1 MAADT
6 TVNPLVSVIVRTK
19 DRPGLLKRA
28 LRSISGQT
36 YRPIEVVL
44 VNDGGCD
51 LDTNE
56 LRGILGDVSLHY
68 IRLEKNTGRA
78 HAGNVGLDNAKGEYA
93 GFLDDDDEL
102 YPDHLRALVA
112 KIVNSDSKIAYT
124 DAEVVFV
131 DITGEGEVVEKFS
144 HLFYSQDFSPE
155 MLLIQNYIPFIC
167 LLFHKSVFDSIRF
180 DESFE
185 IFEDWKILI
194 KLSERYWFEHI
205 KKVTARYVQ
214 WCDKSQIN
222 RRALSE
228 DFSQV
233 AYKKILDQNIGKI
246 TPSAIYI
253 HCVNTA
259 TEKMNLINELI
270 KIDSNSLLE
279 RMELAAKLKRIEAE
293 KQQVDSEKSQV
304 DAERQ
309 RVEAGKRQLE
319 TEKQQIAYEKQQ
331 IKSEMVKIESN
342 SSLERME
349 LAAKL
354 KRIEAEKQQVMY
366 EKQQIEA
373 ELIKIE
379 SNSSLERM
387 ELETRRKWFEAEK
400 QQVMFEKQQT
410 DAEKQQIEA
419 ERDRLLHELMGFQK
433 ELSNSLSWTLIRRY
447 RRFKDRIAPLRSR
460 RRVFYE
466 MLLKSIKVFHQE
478 GMKGI
483 FSRTKRKLRFHP
495 AYLQVSSRLKKVK
508 PVNFQVESTVP
519 VTHCFTKKPVG
530 IVMPVYNGYEY
541 LKQCVESIFRCTDLT
556 THTLIMIDDKS
567 TDQRVTEYLHKLHE
581 ERNGRKM
588 RILFNDA
595 NTGFVKTVNKGMKLS
610 PEDVV
615 ILNSDTLVTKNWMDK
630 LQRAAYAKPRVATA
644 TPLSNY
650 MTINGVP
657 KPFQYNPVPGGM
669 DIDTFAAF
677 LESVSLRYYP
687 EIPAGVGFCMYI
699 KQDVLRQFGY
709 FDDTKFEKGYA
720 EETDFCMRT
729 LKKGF
734 VHVIDDATYIY
745 HVGGVSFESVQDPEL
760 LKEKNIMIERNLET
774 LRTLHPEYSLLVEK
788 ALRDKLAPVH
798 NYINLRLALLGEN
811 IESALCYRPKT

>member
-1 MAADT
+1 MWFLNVSEP

-19 DRPGLLKRA
+19 DRPALLKRA
-28 LRSISGQT
+28 LKSIAGQT
-36 YRPIEVVL
+36 YRPVEVVL

-51 LDTNE
+51 LNRKE
-56 LRGILGDVSLHY
+56 LQGILGSVSLHY
-68 IRLEKNTGRA
+68 IRLEENTGRA
-78 HAGNVGLDNAKGEYA
+78 HAGNVGLENAKGEYI
-93 GFLDDDDEL
+93 GFLDDDDEF
-102 YPDHLRALVA
+102 YPDHLKALTA
-112 KIVNSDSKIAYT
+112 QIVSSPSKIAYT
-124 DAEVVFV
+124 DAEVVFIE
-131 DITGEGEVVEKFS
+131 ITEEGEVVEKFK

-167 LLFHKSVFDSIRF
+167 LLFHKSVFDNVRF

-194 KLSERYWFEHI
+194 KLSEQHWFEHI
-205 KKVTARYVQ
+205 KQVTARYVQ

-270 KIDSNSLLE
+270 RID
-279 RMELAAKLKRIEAE
+279 A
-293 KQQVDSEKSQV
+293 
-304 DAERQ
+304 
-309 RVEAGKRQLE
+309 
-319 TEKQQIAYEKQQ
+319 
-331 IKSEMVKIESN
+331 N

-349 LAAKL
+349 LDTRL
-354 KRIEAEKQQVMY
+354 KWIEAGKQRAMY
-366 EKQQIEA
+366 EKQQV
-373 ELIKIE
+373 
-379 SNSSLERM
+379 
-387 ELETRRKWFEAEK
+387 ET
-400 QQVMFEKQQT
+400 
-410 DAEKQQIEA
+410 EKQQIEA

-433 ELSNSLSWTLIRRY
+433 ELSNSLSWTLIRCY
-447 RRFKDRIAPLRSR
+447 RKFKDRIAPVQSK
-460 RRVFYE
+460 RRVYYE
-466 MLLKSIKVFHQE
+466 MLLKSIKVFQQE

-483 FSRTKRKLRFHP
+483 LFRTKRKLHFHP
-495 AYLQVSSRLKKVK
+495 AYLRVTSKLKNVK

-519 VTHCFTKKPVG
+519 VSYCFTKKPVH

-541 LKQCVESIFRCTDLT
+541 LKQCVESILRCTDLK

-567 TDQRVTEYLHKLHE
+567 TDQRVTAYLQKLE
-581 ERNGRKM
+581 SGRNGGKIK
-588 RILFNDA
+588 ILFNTA
-595 NTGFVKTVNKGMKLS
+595 NMGFVKTINKGMKLS
-610 PEDVV
+610 PDDVI
-615 ILNSDTLVTKNWMDK
+615 ILNSDTLVTKNWAEK

-650 MTINGVP
+650 TTINGIP
-657 KPFQYNPVPGGM
+657 RPFQYNPVPGGM

-677 LESVSLRYYP
+677 LEGVSLRYYP

-699 KQDVLRQFGY
+699 KRDVLQKFNY
-709 FDDTKFEKGYA
+709 FDETKFDKGYA

-760 LKEKNIMIERNLET
+760 IKEKNLMIERNLET
-774 LRTLHPEYSLLVEK
+774 LRTLHPEYALLVEK
-788 ALRDKLAPVH
+788 ALRGGLAPVH
-798 NYINLRLALLGEN
+798 HYINLRLALLGEN
-811 IESALCYRPKT
+811 IESALCNRPKT